1 MENDPLCFLQVYP
14 TWAKRSPDLA
24 EAFQDW
30 VRRARLY
37 YGEVEAAAAIQGMD
51 QYLEASSLED
61 RTAVLAELRRLH
73 VMADPHRYSCL
84 VSVHVHGIYN
94 IALSTCFEERPC

>member
-1 MENDPLCFLQVYP
+1 MIAGDDGACFLQHECCIQVYP

-37 YGEVEAAAAIQGMD
+37 YAEVEAAAAIRQMD
-51 QYLEASSLED
+51 QYLEASSLD
-61 RTAVLAELRRLH
+61 DKTAVLAELRRLH
-73 VMADPHRYSCL
+73 VMAEPHRSPL
-84 VSVHVHGIYN
+84 
-94 IALSTCFEERPC
+94 

>member
-1 MENDPLCFLQVYP
+1 MRVSLGQVHP
-14 TWAKRSPDLA
+14 AWAKRSPELA

-37 YGEVEAAAAIQGMD
+37 YGEVEANKAIQDMD
-51 QYLEASSLED
+51 RYLGASSMED

-73 VMADPHRYSCL
+73 VMADPHRCPRTPHKSA
-84 VSVHVHGIYN
+84 
-94 IALSTCFEERPC
+94 ALWCTHC

>member
-1 MENDPLCFLQVYP
+1 MGPTSLVQVHP
-14 TWAKRSPDLA
+14 AWAKRSPELA

-37 YGEVEAAAAIQGMD
+37 YGEVEAAKAIQDMD
-51 QYLEASSLED
+51 RYLEASSVDD

-73 VMADPHRYSCL
+73 VMADPHRCPS
-84 VSVHVHGIYN
+84 
-94 IALSTCFEERPC
+94 ALWDYVVFWPAWC